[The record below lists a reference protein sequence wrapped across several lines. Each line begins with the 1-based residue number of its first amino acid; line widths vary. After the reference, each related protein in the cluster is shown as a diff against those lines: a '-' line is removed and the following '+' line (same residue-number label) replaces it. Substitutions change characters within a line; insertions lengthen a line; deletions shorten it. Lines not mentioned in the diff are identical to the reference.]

1 MRRTLTALFFTSAL
15 LSVTACQQE
24 KRDLLALPAAYNPV
38 EADLTFNKKN
48 LEAFNLLSDDARKSF
63 VKGLKDQPGSFTGQ
77 AIFQAGNGLGA
88 AVEDSQYGSYEV
100 FAHVPDPVL
109 YEITIN
115 YQIFTT
121 PELGKPLAPNK
132 AISFKGTVI
141 DLRYDADKKP
151 RLLTIRLKADTL
163 ETITDK
169 TPTGAAPAPSPA
181 APAAPAAP

>member
-121 PELGKPLAPNK
+121 EELGKPLGRSLP
-132 AISFKGTVI
+132 ISFSGTLLN
-141 DLRYDADKKP
+141 LRYDAEAKP
-151 RLLTIRLKADTL
+151 RKLTIQVKADKL
-163 ETITDK
+163 DLITDK
-169 TPTGAAPAPSPA
+169 TPAS
-181 APAAPAAP
+181 

>member
-15 LSVTACQQE
+15 LSVTACPQE
-24 KRDLLALPAAYNPV
+24 KKDLLALPAAYNPV
-38 EADLTFNKKN
+38 EAGLTFNKKG
-48 LEAFNLLSDDARKSF
+48 LEAFNLLDADARKQF
-63 VKGLKDQPGSFTGQ
+63 VKALKDQPGSFRGQ

-88 AVEDSQYGSYEV
+88 AVEDSQHGAYEV

-121 PELGKPLAPNK
+121 PELGKPLAPNA
-132 AISFKGTVI
+132 AIKFSGTVV
-141 DLRYDADKKP
+141 DVRYDAEKKP
-151 RLLTIRLKADTL
+151 RLLTIRVKADSL

-169 TPTGAAPAPSPA
+169 TPVAASAPAAAPAP
-181 APAAPAAP
+181 AP